1 MCFVDTFKLYSTYV
15 VKLESVIKTH
25 FYAMSVLKVYVFACE
40 VNVIFL
46 ILGNSPKKVF
56 LYETSIN
63 SVESAMC
70 VLFKSKTVLFLNF
83 LLSMIL
89 EKTRNRSRGVTSEL
103 LFAFSIII
111 LN

>member
-1 MCFVDTFKLYSTYV
+1 MCFVDNFKLYSTYV
-15 VKLESVIKTH
+15 FT
-25 FYAMSVLKVYVFACE
+25 CE

-46 ILGNSPKKVF
+46 ILGNTPKKVF
-56 LYETSIN
+56 LYETLIN

-83 LLSMIL
+83 LLCTIL
-89 EKTRNRSRGVTSEL
+89 EKTRNKSRGATSEL

-111 LN
+111 SNSSLLFTSLNSSLM

>member
-1 MCFVDTFKLYSTYV
+1 MCFVDNLKLYSTYV
-15 VKLESVIKTH
+15 L
-25 FYAMSVLKVYVFACE
+25 ACE

-83 LLSMIL
+83 LRSTIL

>member
-1 MCFVDTFKLYSTYV
+1 MFLKQIAVLLNTHGIKMCFVDTFKLYST
-15 VKLESVIKTH
+15 
-25 FYAMSVLKVYVFACE
+25 YVFACE

-83 LLSMIL
+83 LLSTIL

>member
-1 MCFVDTFKLYSTYV
+1 MLLKQIAVLLKHSWHKNVFIDTFKLYSTYV
-15 VKLESVIKTH
+15 
-25 FYAMSVLKVYVFACE
+25 FACE
-40 VNVIFL
+40 VNVVFL
-46 ILGNSPKKVF
+46 ILGNSPKEVF

-83 LLSMIL
+83 LLSTIL

-111 LN
+111 IN